1 MVDSID
7 IYRSIREVLEKNFK
21 KIKVQSKDFKN
32 PRPPCFYI
40 KSVGDISS
48 QSATEYESNSLSYSV
63 IYFSKTQTLEDLITI
78 KESLKKIFKKPLR
91 VAGYDDREDIN
102 YIEVN
107 SVNAT
112 MDENGY
118 MLNCV
123 LDIEHIQ
130 KMTVERYESANNE
143 LMEEMEISTKNN

>member
-32 PRPPCFYI
+32 PRPPCFYV

-48 QSATEYESNSLSYSV
+48 QSATEYENNSFSYSV
-63 IYFSKTQTLEDLITI
+63 IYFSKTQTLEDLITV
-78 KESLKKIFKKPLR
+78 KESLKKIFKKPLKV
-91 VAGYDDREDIN
+91 VAYDDPEDTN
-102 YIEVN
+102 YIEIN
-107 SVNAT
+107 SINTT
-112 MDENGY
+112 MDEMGY

-130 KMTVERYESANNE
+130 KMTVERYESTNNE
-143 LMEEMEISTKNN
+143 LMEEMEFHTKIN